1 MALGEIAKGLQEGC
15 SEQRSGLCRHEGKI
29 SGELLWLREMRKYVN
44 EHTPEKMQPDF
55 EEIKALDNSILTGDK
70 AAEYRICRMM
80 LEVTRKRRTA
90 ELYKKYLDYAEK
102 AERREKGAAE
112 KFIRNAGPQIKG
124 QLAAIEVEYAEELKL
139 LEKKYGEDSTQKEE
153 TECL

>member
-15 SEQRSGLCRHEGKI
+15 SEYGRV

-55 EEIKALDNSILTGDK
+55 EEIEDLRNCLTPGDQ
-70 AAEYRICRMM
+70 AAEDRICRMM
-80 LEVTRKRRTA
+80 LAVNRKCRTV
-90 ELYKKYLDYAEK
+90 ELYKEILACAEK
-102 AERREKGAAE
+102 VERQEKGAAE
-112 KFIRNAGPQIKG
+112 RLIRAIGPKIKG
-124 QLAAIEVEYAEELKL
+124 QLAAFNMEYDESLKV
-139 LEKKYGEDSTQKEE
+139 LEKEFGEDGAPKEE